1 MKKSLLALA
10 VLGTFAGV
18 AQAQSSVTLYGVVDA
33 NVEYVNHE
41 QNVTAAGVAI
51 PGSSGSRLAMQAG
64 GLSSNRWGLR
74 GVEDIGG
81 GLKGLFVLE
90 SGFGMDTGTLQQGGR
105 LFGRQAFVGLQGNWG
120 KITLGRQYTTIFD
133 MMANF
138 SPSGYATQWE
148 PVVGLLGANFR
159 EDNMIKYGAT
169 FGPLT
174 VEAHWSFGE
183 RTGSN
188 TANSAYG
195 AGANYFAGPFGLGVA
210 YDEVKVL
217 TAAEALGL
225 SGGNEY
231 ARDKRAAIAASYT
244 TGPVKVM
251 AGFRYGNTEAPSSGA
266 AAALT
271 PHRDDLYWL
280 GVNYQA
286 TPALGL
292 TLSYYYDNIK
302 EATIGGATINP
313 RNPQQ
318 WNFIADY
325 NFSKRTDVYLTAA
338 YSRNGSLNWDSIGYV
353 TNPATGAQTS
363 VGYLPAAS
371 QTYFITP
378 NSDNQVGVAVGV
390 RHKF

>member
-81 GLKGLFVLE
+81 GLKSLFVLE
-90 SGFGMDTGTLQQGGR
+90 SGFSMDDGKLQQGGR

-120 KITLGRQYTTIFD
+120 KVTLGRQYTTIFD

-138 SPSGYATQWE
+138 SPSGYATQCK

-159 EDNMIKYGAT
+159 EDNVIKYTGA

-174 VEAHWSFGE
+174 VVGHWSFGE
-183 RTGSN
+183 RAGSN

-195 AGANYFAGPFGLGVA
+195 VGANYFAGPFGLGVA
-210 YDEVKVL
+210 YDEVKVPSVQEL
-217 TAAEALGL
+217 A
-225 SGGNEY
+225 GGPGNDY
-231 ARDKRAAIAASYT
+231 GRDKRAAVAASYT
-244 TGPVKVM
+244 TGPIKVM
-251 AGFRYGNTEAPSSGA
+251 GGYRYGNTQAPSTGTP
-266 AAALT
+266 ALI

-286 TPALGL
+286 TTALGL
-292 TLSYYYDNIK
+292 TLSYYYDKIK
-302 EATIGGATINP
+302 EATIGGVSINP

-338 YSRNGSLNWDSIGYV
+338 YSRNGSLNWDSIGY
-353 TNPATGAQTS
+353 TPTGMS

-378 NSDNQVGVAVGV
+378 DSNSQLGVAVGV

>member
-1 MKKSLLALA
+1 MKKSLLAMA
-10 VLGTFAGV
+10 VLGTFAG
-18 AQAQSSVTLYGVVDA
+18 AAHAQSSVTLYGVVDA

-41 QNVTAAGVAI
+41 QNVTSAGIAI
-51 PGSSGSRLAMQAG
+51 PGSSGSRVAMQAG
-64 GLSSNRWGLR
+64 GLSSNRWGMR

-90 SGFGMDTGTLQQGGR
+90 SGFSMDDGRLQQGGR

-138 SPSGYATQWE
+138 SPSGYGTQYG
-148 PVVGLLGANFR
+148 PVVGLLGPNFR
-159 EDNMIKYGAT
+159 EDNVIKYTGQ
-169 FGPLT
+169 FGPVT
-174 VEAHWSFGE
+174 VEGHWAFGE
-183 RTGSN
+183 RAGSQ

-195 AGANYFAGPFGLGVA
+195 LGANYFAGPFGLGVA

-217 TAAEALGL
+217 TAAEALGG
-225 SGGNEY
+225 SGNEY

-244 TGPVKVM
+244 VGPVKLM
-251 AGFRYGNTEAPSSGA
+251 GGYRYGKTDTASSGA
-266 AAALT
+266 TLALL
-271 PHRDDLYWL
+271 PHRDDLYWV

-286 TPALGL
+286 TPALSL

-302 EATIGGATINP
+302 EATIGSTTINP
-313 RNPQQ
+313 RKPQQ
-318 WNFIADY
+318 LNFIADY
-325 NFSKRTDVYLTAA
+325 NFSRRTDVYLTAA
-338 YSRNGSLNWDSIGYV
+338 YSRNASLNWDSIGYAP
-353 TNPATGAQTS
+353 TASGQLS
-363 VGYLPAAS
+363 IGYLPAAS

-378 NSDNQVGVAVGV
+378 DASNQLGVAIGI

>member
-33 NVEYVNHE
+33 NIEYVNHA
-41 QNVTAAGVAI
+41 QAVTAAGVVI

-81 GLKGLFVLE
+81 GLKSLFVLE
-90 SGFGMDTGTLQQGGR
+90 SGFAMDTGTLQQGGR

-138 SPSGYATQWE
+138 SPTGYATQYE
-148 PVVGLLGANFR
+148 PVVGQLGPNFR
-159 EDNMIKYGAT
+159 EDNMIKYTGA
-169 FGPLT
+169 FGPVT
-174 VEAHWSFGE
+174 VEGHWAFGE
-183 RTGSN
+183 RAGSQ

-195 AGANYFAGPFGLGVA
+195 VGANYFGGPFGLGIA

-217 TAAEALGL
+217 TAAEALG
-225 SGGNEY
+225 GPGNEY
-231 ARDKRAAIAASYT
+231 AKDKRAAIAASYT
-244 TGPVKVM
+244 MGPVKLM
-251 AGFRYGNTEAPSSGA
+251 GGYRYGKTDTASSGA
-266 AAALT
+266 TLALL
-271 PHRDDLYWL
+271 PHRDDYYWA
-280 GVNYQA
+280 GVNYQV

-292 TLSYYYDNIK
+292 TLAYYYDKIK
-302 EATIGGATINP
+302 EATIGGATVNP

-318 WNFIADY
+318 WQFIADY
-325 NFSKRTDVYLTAA
+325 NFSKRTDVYLSAA
-338 YSRNGSLNWDSIGYV
+338 YARNASLNWDSIGYV

-378 NSDNQVGVAVGV
+378 NSDNQVGVAIGL

>member
-10 VLGTFAGV
+10 VLGTFASV

-41 QNVTAAGVAI
+41 QNVTATGVAI
-51 PGSSGSRLAMQAG
+51 PGSSGSRVAMQAG

-81 GLKGLFVLE
+81 GLKSLFVLE
-90 SGFGMDTGTLQQGGR
+90 SGFSMNDGKSQQGGR
-105 LFGRQAFVGLQGNWG
+105 LFGRQAFVGLQGDWG
-120 KITLGRQYTTIFD
+120 KVTLGRQYTTIFD

-148 PVVGLLGANFR
+148 PVVGLLGPNFR
-159 EDNMIKYGAT
+159 EDNTIKYNGA

-174 VEAHWSFGE
+174 VEGHWSFGQ
-183 RTGSN
+183 RAGSN

-195 AGANYFAGPFGLGVA
+195 IGANYFAGPFGLGVA

-225 SGGNEY
+225 SGGNDY
-231 ARDKRAAIAASYT
+231 ASDKRAAIAASYT
-244 TGPVKVM
+244 VGPVKVM
-251 AGFRYGNTEAPSSGA
+251 GGYRYGNTQTQSTGA
-266 AAALT
+266 VSALL

-286 TPALGL
+286 TTALGL

-302 EATIGGATINP
+302 EATIGTTTVNP
-313 RNPQQ
+313 RKPQQ

-325 NFSKRTDVYLTAA
+325 SLSKRTDVYLTAA
-338 YSRNGSLNWDSIGYV
+338 YARNGSLNWDSIGYV

-378 NSDNQVGVAVGV
+378 DASNQVGVAVGL

>member
-90 SGFGMDTGTLQQGGR
+90 SGFSMDDGKSQQGGR

-138 SPSGYATQWE
+138 SPSGYGTQWE

-159 EDNMIKYGAT
+159 EDNVIKYNGT

-174 VEAHWSFGE
+174 VEGHWAFGE
-183 RTGSN
+183 RAGSQ

-195 AGANYFAGPFGLGVA
+195 IGANYFAGPFGLGVA

-225 SGGNEY
+225 SGGNDY

-244 TGPVKVM
+244 VGPVKVM
-251 AGFRYGNTEAPSSGA
+251 GGYRYGNTQTQSTGA
-266 AAALT
+266 VSALL

-286 TPALGL
+286 TNALGL

-302 EATIGGATINP
+302 EATVGTTVVNP
-313 RNPQQ
+313 RKPQQ

-325 NFSKRTDVYLTAA
+325 NLSKRTDVYFTAA
-338 YSRNGSLNWDSIGYV
+338 YSRNASLNWDSIGYAP
-353 TNPATGAQTS
+353 TAAGQQS
-363 VGYLPAAS
+363 IGYLPAAS

-378 NSDNQVGVAVGV
+378 ESNSQLGAAVGI

>member
-1 MKKSLLALA
+1 

-41 QNVTAAGVAI
+41 QNVTSSGIAL
-51 PGSSGSRLAMQAG
+51 PGSSGSRVAMQAG

-81 GLKGLFVLE
+81 GLKSLFVLE
-90 SGFGMDTGTLQQGGR
+90 SGFSMNDGKSQQGGR

-159 EDNMIKYGAT
+159 EDNMMKYAGA
-169 FGPLT
+169 FGPVT
-174 VEAHWSFGE
+174 VEGHWSFGQ
-183 RTGSN
+183 RAGSQ

-195 AGANYFAGPFGLGVA
+195 LGANYFAGPFGLGVA

-225 SGGNEY
+225 AAGNDY

-244 TGPVKVM
+244 VGPFKVM
-251 AGFRYGNTEAPSSGA
+251 GGYRYGNTQTQTTGA
-266 AAALT
+266 VSALL
-271 PHRDDLYWL
+271 PHRDDLYWI
-280 GVNYQA
+280 GANYQA
-286 TPALGL
+286 TSALGF

-302 EATIGGATINP
+302 EATIGTTVVHPNK
-313 RNPQQ
+313 PQQ

-325 NFSKRTDVYLTAA
+325 NFSKRTDVYFTAA
-338 YSRNGSLNWDSIGYV
+338 YARNASLNWDSIGYV
-353 TNPATGAQTS
+353 PTAGGQLS

-378 NSDNQVGVAVGV
+378 DATSQLGAAIGI

>member
-1 MKKSLLALA
+1 
-10 VLGTFAGV
+10 
-18 AQAQSSVTLYGVVDA
+18 
-33 NVEYVNHE
+33 
-41 QNVTAAGVAI
+41 
-51 PGSSGSRLAMQAG
+51 MQAG

-81 GLKGLFVLE
+81 GLKSLFVLE
-90 SGFGMDTGTLQQGGR
+90 SGFSMDDGKLQQGGR

-120 KITLGRQYTTIFD
+120 KVTLGRQYTTIFD

-159 EDNMIKYGAT
+159 EDNVIKYTGA

-174 VEAHWSFGE
+174 VVGHWSFGE
-183 RTGSN
+183 RAGSN

-195 AGANYFAGPFGLGVA
+195 VGANYFAGPFGLGVA
-210 YDEVKVL
+210 YDEVKVPSVQEL
-217 TAAEALGL
+217 A
-225 SGGNEY
+225 GGPGNDY
-231 ARDKRAAIAASYT
+231 GRDKRAAVAASYT
-244 TGPVKVM
+244 TGPIKVM
-251 AGFRYGNTEAPSSGA
+251 GGYRYGNTQAPSTGTP
-266 AAALT
+266 ALI

-286 TPALGL
+286 TTALGL
-292 TLSYYYDNIK
+292 TLSYYYDKIK
-302 EATIGGATINP
+302 EATIGGVSINP

-338 YSRNGSLNWDSIGYV
+338 YSRNGSLNWDSIGY
-353 TNPATGAQTS
+353 TPTGMS

-378 NSDNQVGVAVGV
+378 DSNSQLGVAVGV

>member
-81 GLKGLFVLE
+81 GLKSLFVLE
-90 SGFGMDTGTLQQGGR
+90 SGFAMDTGTLQQGGR
-105 LFGRQAFVGLQGNWG
+105 LFGRQAFVGLQGDWG
-120 KITLGRQYTTIFD
+120 KVTLGRQYTTIFD

-159 EDNMIKYGAT
+159 EDNVIKYTGA

-174 VEAHWSFGE
+174 VVGHWSFGE
-183 RTGSN
+183 RAGSN

-195 AGANYFAGPFGLGVA
+195 IGANYFAGPFGLGVA
-210 YDEVKVL
+210 YDEVKVPSVQEL
-217 TAAEALGL
+217 A
-225 SGGNEY
+225 GGPGNDY
-231 ARDKRAAIAASYT
+231 GRDKRAAVAASYT
-244 TGPVKVM
+244 VGPVKVM
-251 AGFRYGNTEAPSSGA
+251 GGYRYGNTQAPSTGTP
-266 AAALT
+266 ALI

-286 TPALGL
+286 TTALGL

-302 EATIGGATINP
+302 EATIGGVTTNP
-313 RNPQQ
+313 RKPQQ

-338 YSRNGSLNWDSIGYV
+338 YSRNGSLNWDSIGY
-353 TNPATGAQTS
+353 TPTGMS

-378 NSDNQVGVAVGV
+378 DSNSQLGVAIGV

>member
-41 QNVTAAGVAI
+41 QNVTAAGAAI

-74 GVEDIGG
+74 GIEDLGG
-81 GLKGLFVLE
+81 GLKSLFVLE
-90 SGFGMDTGTLQQGGR
+90 SGFSMDDGKLQQGGR
-105 LFGRQAFVGLQGNWG
+105 LFGRQAFVGLQGDWG

-159 EDNMIKYGAT
+159 EDNVIKYTGA

-174 VEAHWSFGE
+174 VEGHWSFGE
-183 RTGSN
+183 RAGSN

-195 AGANYFAGPFGLGVA
+195 IGANYFAGPFGLGVA

-217 TAAEALGL
+217 SAQEI
-225 SGGNEY
+225 GGAPGNDY
-231 ARDKRAAIAASYT
+231 GRDKRAAVAASYT
-244 TGPVKVM
+244 VGPVKVM
-251 AGFRYGNTEAPSSGA
+251 GGYRYGNTAAPSTGTP
-266 AAALT
+266 ALT

-286 TPALGL
+286 TTALGL

-302 EATIGGATINP
+302 EATIAGTTVNP
-313 RNPQQ
+313 RKPQQ

-338 YSRNGSLNWDSIGYV
+338 YSRNGSLNWDSIGY
-353 TNPATGAQTS
+353 TPTGTS

-378 NSDNQVGVAVGV
+378 DSNNQVGVAVGV

>member
-10 VLGTFAGV
+10 VLGTFASV

-41 QNVTAAGVAI
+41 QNVTATGVAI
-51 PGSSGSRLAMQAG
+51 PGSSGSRVAMQAG

-81 GLKGLFVLE
+81 GLKSLFVLE
-90 SGFGMDTGTLQQGGR
+90 SGFSMNDGKSQQGGR
-105 LFGRQAFVGLQGNWG
+105 LFGRQAFVGLQGDWG
-120 KITLGRQYTTIFD
+120 KVTLGRQYTTIFD

-148 PVVGLLGANFR
+148 PVVGLLGPNFR
-159 EDNMIKYGAT
+159 EDNTIKYNGA

-174 VEAHWSFGE
+174 VEGHWSFGQ
-183 RTGSN
+183 RAGSN

-195 AGANYFAGPFGLGVA
+195 IGANYFAGPFGLGVA

-225 SGGNEY
+225 SGGNDY

-244 TGPVKVM
+244 VGPVKVM
-251 AGFRYGNTEAPSSGA
+251 GGYRYGNTQTQSTGA
-266 AAALT
+266 VSALL

-286 TPALGL
+286 TTALGL

-302 EATIGGATINP
+302 EATIGTTTVNP
-313 RNPQQ
+313 RKPQQ

-325 NFSKRTDVYLTAA
+325 SLSKRTDVYLTAA
-338 YSRNGSLNWDSIGYV
+338 YARNGSLNWDSIGYV

-378 NSDNQVGVAVGV
+378 DASNQVGVAVGL

>member
-10 VLGTFAGV
+10 VLGMFAGV

-41 QNVTAAGVAI
+41 QSVTAAGVAI
-51 PGSSGSRLAMQAG
+51 PGSSGSRVAMQAG

-90 SGFGMDTGTLQQGGR
+90 SGFSMDDGKLQQGGR

-120 KITLGRQYTTIFD
+120 KVTLGRQYTTIFD

-148 PVVGLLGANFR
+148 PVVGLLGPNFR
-159 EDNMIKYGAT
+159 EDNVIKYTGA

-174 VEAHWSFGE
+174 VEGHWSFGE
-183 RTGSN
+183 RAGST

-195 AGANYFAGPFGLGVA
+195 VGANYFAGPFGIGVA

-231 ARDKRAAIAASYT
+231 ARDKRAAVAASYT
-244 TGPVKVM
+244 VGPVKVM
-251 AGFRYGNTEAPSSGA
+251 GGYRYGNTEAPSSGA

-271 PHRDDLYWL
+271 PHRDDLYWI
-280 GVNYQA
+280 GANYQA
-286 TPALGL
+286 TTALSL

-302 EATIGGATINP
+302 EATIGGVTTNP

-325 NFSKRTDVYLTAA
+325 ALSKRTDVYFTAA
-338 YSRNGSLNWDSIGYV
+338 YARNASLNWDSIGYV

-378 NSDNQVGVAVGV
+378 DSSNQLGAAIGI

>member
-41 QNVTAAGVAI
+41 QSVTAAGVAI

-81 GLKGLFVLE
+81 GLKSLFVLE

-159 EDNMIKYGAT
+159 EDNMIKYGGA
-169 FGPLT
+169 FGPVT
-174 VEAHWSFGE
+174 VEAHWAFGE
-183 RTGSN
+183 RAGSQ

-195 AGANYFAGPFGLGVA
+195 IGANYFAGPFGLGVA

-225 SGGNEY
+225 SGGNDY

-244 TGPVKVM
+244 VGPVKVM
-251 AGFRYGNTEAPSSGA
+251 GGYRYGNTQTQSTGA
-266 AAALT
+266 VSALL

-286 TPALGL
+286 TTALGL

-302 EATIGGATINP
+302 EATIGTTVVNP
-313 RNPQQ
+313 RKPQQ

-325 NFSKRTDVYLTAA
+325 NLSKRTDVYFTASYA
-338 YSRNGSLNWDSIGYV
+338 RNASLNWDSIGYV
-353 TNPATGAQTS
+353 TTAAGQQS
-363 VGYLPAAS
+363 IGYLPAAS

-378 NSDNQVGVAVGV
+378 DSNSQLGAAIGI

>member
-1 MKKSLLALA
+1 
-10 VLGTFAGV
+10 
-18 AQAQSSVTLYGVVDA
+18 
-33 NVEYVNHE
+33 
-41 QNVTAAGVAI
+41 
-51 PGSSGSRLAMQAG
+51 
-64 GLSSNRWGLR
+64 
-74 GVEDIGG
+74 
-81 GLKGLFVLE
+81 
-90 SGFGMDTGTLQQGGR
+90 
-105 LFGRQAFVGLQGNWG
+105 
-120 KITLGRQYTTIFD
+120 

-338 YSRNGSLNWDSIGYV
+338 YSRNGSLNWDSIGYA

>member
-18 AQAQSSVTLYGVVDA
+18 AHAQSSVTLYGVVDA

-41 QNVTAAGVAI
+41 QNVTSAGIAI
-51 PGSSGSRLAMQAG
+51 PGSSGSRVAMQAG

-90 SGFGMDTGTLQQGGR
+90 SGFSMDDGKLQQGGR

-148 PVVGLLGANFR
+148 PVVGLLGPNFR
-159 EDNMIKYGAT
+159 EDNMIKYGAA
-169 FGPLT
+169 FGPVSL
-174 VEAHWSFGE
+174 EAHWSFGE
-183 RTGSN
+183 RAGSF
-188 TANSAYG
+188 TTNSAYG
-195 AGANYFAGPFGLGVA
+195 VGANYFGGPFGFGVA
-210 YDEVKVL
+210 YDEVKVPNL
-217 TAAEALGL
+217 VEFA
-225 SGGNEY
+225 GGPGNDY
-231 ARDKRAAIAASYT
+231 GRDKRAAVAASYT
-244 TGPVKVM
+244 VGPVKLM
-251 AGFRYGNTEAPSSGA
+251 GGYRYGNTQAPSTGTPI
-266 AAALT
+266 LT

-280 GVNYQA
+280 GANYQA
-286 TPALGL
+286 TTALSL

-302 EATIGGATINP
+302 EATIGGATVKP
-313 RNPQQ
+313 AKPQQ

-325 NFSKRTDVYLTAA
+325 TLSKRTDVYFTAS
-338 YSRNGSLNWDSIGYV
+338 YSRNASLNWDSIGYV
-353 TNPATGAQTS
+353 TTPGGQLS
-363 VGYLPAAS
+363 VGYLPAGS

-378 NSDNQVGVAVGV
+378 DSSNQLGAAIGL

>member
-302 EATIGGATINP
+302 EATDRIMGAICGCVQ
-313 RNPQQ
+313 RAREIYPQRPAPGDEWWWRDPQ
-318 WNFIADY
+318 TAVLR
-325 NFSKRTDVYLTAA
+325 SCRPSERT
-338 YSRNGSLNWDSIGYV
+338 
-353 TNPATGAQTS
+353 
-363 VGYLPAAS
+363 
-371 QTYFITP
+371 
-378 NSDNQVGVAVGV
+378 
-390 RHKF
+390 